1 MRRLGIRMTTEEIPK
16 PWLKTL
22 EGVRKTSLEYK
33 ELIPFKFLEHRA
45 TNEPNDPMVIFPNG
59 KTLTYSEVLNAVKRF
74 QGGLRKLGIKK
85 GDRIALMLPNTPHYI
100 IAHFAVASLGAIV
113 VQTNPLYTHRELK
126 HQMSDSGAKAIIT
139 LTLFQDKVN
148 EVAMETDLEI
158 VICGNIS
165 EFLNPLKAFFGKLL
179 NIFED
184 PKMKPL
190 PNNYT
195 FKEVMQM
202 NPDGFMEE
210 DIGLDDI
217 AVLQY
222 TGGTTGLSKGA
233 ALTHRNISYNS
244 QQTREVVNTV
254 PEKRGSILVALPL
267 FHSFGF
273 TVGLGLSLQLGVPM
287 VLVAKFKADEVLNLI
302 EKHRITFFPAVPTMI
317 VAMLNHPKTKSTD
330 MSSLIAVISGGA
342 PLPLQ
347 VAKEF
352 KEVTGGDL
360 VEGYGLSEASPVT
373 HANPVGSTKIKPKV
387 GSIGLPVP
395 DTIVKIVDSEDGKT
409 LVEIGE
415 IGELCIKG
423 PQVMKE
429 YWNKPEETKKTIID
443 GWLHTGDIAKM
454 DQEGYAY
461 IVDRKKDLIIVSGY
475 NVIPREVE
483 EVLYEHPKILEAAVA
498 GITDPVKGE
507 IVAAW
512 VVLKEGET
520 MTEEEVI
527 AYCKE
532 NLAPY
537 KVPKKVTFRDEL
549 PKSMI
554 GKILRKK
561 LVEGE

>member
-1 MRRLGIRMTTEEIPK
+1 MK
-16 PWLKTL
+16 
-22 EGVRKTSLEYK
+22 YK
-33 ELIPFKFLEHRA
+33 EQIPLKFLEQRA
-45 TNEPNDPMVIFPNG
+45 TNEPNDPMIIFPKG
-59 KTLTYSEVLNAVKRF
+59 KTLSYSEVFQAVKSF
-74 QGGLRKLGIKK
+74 HGGLRKLGIKK
-85 GDRIALMLPNTPHYI
+85 GDRVALMLPNSPHYI

-139 LTLFQDKVN
+139 LTLFQEKVN
-148 EVAMETDLEI
+148 NVMKETDLEI
-158 VICGNIS
+158 VICANIS
-165 EFLNPLKAFFGKLL
+165 DYLTPLSAFLGKLL
-179 NIFED
+179 KKVQD
-184 PKMKPL
+184 PKMQPL
-190 PNNYT
+190 PNNYL
-195 FKEVMQM
+195 FKDVLTMD
-202 NPDGFMEE
+202 PSGYKEE
-210 DIGLDDI
+210 RIDLDDL

-233 ALTHRNISYNS
+233 ALTHKNISYNA
-244 QQTREVVNTV
+244 QQTREVVHNV
-254 PEKRGSILVALPL
+254 PEKKGSILVALPL

-287 VLVAKFKADEVLNLI
+287 VLVPRFDAGLVLKLI
-302 EKHRITFFPAVPTMI
+302 EKHKITFFPAVPTMI
-317 VAMLNHPKTKSTD
+317 VAILNHEKAPSTD
-330 MSSLIAVISGGA
+330 LSSLIAVISGGA
-342 PLPLQ
+342 PLPLK
-347 VAKEF
+347 VAKQF

-373 HANPVGSTKIKPKV
+373 HANPIGSDKIKPKI

-395 DTIVKIVDSEDGKT
+395 DTFMKIVDSEDGKT
-409 LVEIGE
+409 LVPIGE

-429 YWNKPEETKKTIID
+429 YWNKPDETAKTLID

-454 DQEGYAY
+454 DDEGFAY

-498 GITDPVKGE
+498 GINDPVKGE

-520 MTEEEVI
+520 MTEDEVI

>member
-1 MRRLGIRMTTEEIPK
+1 MVRMTTEDIPT

-22 EGVRKTSLEYK
+22 EGVRKTTLEYK

-45 TNEPNDPMVIFPNG
+45 TNEPNDPMIIFPKG
-59 KTLTYSEVLNAVKRF
+59 RTLTYGEVLASIRKF
-74 QGGLRKLGIKK
+74 QGGLRKIGIKK
-85 GDRIALMLPNTPHYI
+85 GDRVALMLPNTPHYI
-100 IAHFAVASLGAIV
+100 IAHYAVASLGGIV

-139 LTLFQDKVN
+139 ITLFQDKVN
-148 EVAMETDLEI
+148 EVVKETDLEI
-158 VICGNIS
+158 VICGTIS
-165 EFLNPLKAFFGKLL
+165 DYLKPITAFLGKLL
-179 NIFED
+179 KKIED
-184 PKMKPL
+184 PKMKNL
-190 PNNYT
+190 PNNYS
-195 FKEVMQM
+195 FKEVMEM
-202 NPDGFMEE
+202 DPDGFIEE
-210 DIGLDDI
+210 DVKLDDI

-233 ALTHRNISYNS
+233 ALTHRNISFNA
-244 QQTREVVNTV
+244 QQTREVINTV
-254 PEKRGSILVALPL
+254 PEKHGSILVALPL

-287 VLVAKFKADEVLNLI
+287 VLVPRFNASDVLKLI

-317 VAMLNHPKTKSTD
+317 VAILNHPKAKSTD
-330 MSSLIAVISGGA
+330 LSSLIAVISGGA
-342 PLPLQ
+342 PLPLK
-347 VAKEF
+347 VAQEF

-395 DTIVKIVDSEDGKT
+395 DTFVKIVDSEDGKT
-409 LVEIGE
+409 LVEVGE
-415 IGELCIKG
+415 IGELCIQG

-429 YWNKPEETKKTIID
+429 YWNRPEETQKTIID

-454 DQEGYAY
+454 DEEGYAY

-498 GITDPVKGE
+498 GVTDPVKGE

-537 KVPKKVTFRDEL
+537 KIPKKVTFRDEL

>member
-1 MRRLGIRMTTEEIPK
+1 MSNEEIPM
-16 PWLKTL
+16 PWMKTL
-22 EGVRKTSLEYK
+22 EGVRKTELQYK
-33 ELIPFKFLEHRA
+33 DLHPFKFLEHRA
-45 TNEPNDPMVIFPNG
+45 TNEPNDPMIIFPKG
-59 KTLTYSEVLNAVKRF
+59 KTLTYGEVYREIQAF
-74 QGGLRKLGIKK
+74 QAGLRSLGIGK
-85 GDRIALMLPNTPHYI
+85 GDRVALMLPNTPHYV
-100 IAHFAVASLGAIV
+100 IAHYAVASLGGIV

-126 HQMSDSGAKAIIT
+126 HQMEDSGAKAIVT

-148 EVAMETDLEI
+148 KVKDETSLEI

-165 EFLNPLKAFFGKLL
+165 DYLKPVTAFLGKLL
-179 NIFED
+179 KKLED
-184 PKMKPL
+184 PRMKRL
-190 PNNYT
+190 ENNYL
-195 FKEVMQM
+195 FKEVLAM
-202 NPDGFMEE
+202 NPNGYQDEMSSF
-210 DIGLDDI
+210 DSI

-222 TGGTTGLSKGA
+222 TGGTTGISKGA
-233 ALTHRNISYNS
+233 ALTHKNISYNA
-244 QQTREVVNTV
+244 QQTREVINSV
-254 PEKRGSILVALPL
+254 PEKKGSILVALPL

-273 TVGLGLSLQLGVPM
+273 TTGLGLSLQLGVPM
-287 VLVAKFKADEVLNLI
+287 VLVPRFNAGDVLKLI
-302 EKHRITFFPAVPTMI
+302 EKYRITFFPAVPTMI
-317 VAMLNHPKTKSTD
+317 VALLNHPNSSKTD

-342 PLPLQ
+342 PLPLK
-347 VAKEF
+347 VATEF
-352 KEVTGGDL
+352 KEKTGADL

-373 HANPVGSTKIKPKV
+373 HANPIGSEKAKPKV

-395 DTIVKIVDSEDGKT
+395 DTLVKIVDSEDGKT
-409 LVEIGE
+409 LVPIGE

-429 YWNKPEETKKTIID
+429 YWNRPDETKKTIID

-454 DQEGYAY
+454 DEEGYTY

-498 GITDPVKGE
+498 GINDPVKGE

-520 MTEEEVI
+520 LTEEEVI